1 MNATMSRAKKRLNE
15 RIGEVFVSGTVSA
28 LTAFPLS
35 IGFALLAGVPPVVMI
50 LASIYSAIFNAALA
64 GRYGVG
70 GPNTAVAMLTGAAL
84 MPFAPAE
91 TSLYMGYV
99 FALCVLVG
107 FYQLMFALMLRKID
121 LMDYVSTTVID
132 GITFGI
138 GGVFVL
144 TSLWMAAG
152 LAQPGGAQ
160 WTVFHALMS
169 VDRSLEGSGSSSAV
183 LVSGVTML
191 SGFICWQFR
200 QLKRFGILIGL
211 VFGFLCAQ
219 LLSNKAP
226 LEYVGW
232 VSMSLFSTSLPD
244 FRQVSWPVVFSLAGG
259 PALAIALV
267 GMLQT
272 LSIAKAIR
280 DPDEQ
285 YRPDREMLSQGL
297 QHVFMGFFSGAPVSN
312 SFNKSALKRDL
323 GGGRSSQMFSAV
335 VTAAMIYLA
344 GGIVADI
351 PMSALGGALILV
363 GLGMLNLKKYKHHL
377 NSGVLDRILFF
388 LPALMVVV
396 MDIQSALLIGFGL
409 SLLAHFWKASKP
421 NVLIEE
427 HLARDGRHVSVITI
441 DGNLFF
447 GSQRYVGR
455 VLAGAGDPEERNILL
470 LRTNHLTY
478 IDIPGAGLLAEEAV
492 KRRRQG
498 DELFIYATR
507 KNVIEVLKKAGA
519 LSSIGEANII
529 YRDRDHPMKV
539 LLYPFGNRENKS
551 RQAVTGHH
559 SAVQQVSPL
568 GTVDLIERLRTNTL
582 FSHIHPAQLQQ
593 LLHDSPEQ
601 SAEPDFELVIEGRGL
616 SDVLI
621 LLSGEVEVSKTWT
634 SRDGTERTHA
644 WQVGGNEGE
653 SDFALIHAFG
663 GNVRA
668 RTLTDVR
675 YIVLR
680 GSDIDELLGWSQLDQ
695 HMVFAKHLKVFRNI
709 PLEHVKMAFDR
720 MGQREVEAGE
730 TIIHQGELG
739 DCYYIILSGQAEVSQ
754 TDPFN
759 GVVSS
764 IAVLGDG
771 DAFGEEAL
779 LQNAHRNA
787 TVKMN
792 TPGQLLVLSKA
803 DFDQLLKP
811 VMVQEIDSQSAQIMI
826 DRGSAKL
833 IDCRYDIEFEQSR
846 IPGAM
851 LVPLDQLRDGVSTIS
866 PSVTYIV
873 YCSSGRRSK
882 AATFL
887 LNERGVKAMSLIGGI
902 KSWPYDLE
910 SARVP

>member
-1 MNATMSRAKKRLNE
+1 MSPAKKPLNE

-50 LASIYSAIFNAALA
+50 LASIYSAMFNAALA

-107 FYQLMFALMLRKID
+107 FYQLLFALMLRKID

-169 VDRSLEGSGSSSAV
+169 IDRVLEGSGSSSALLV
-183 LVSGVTML
+183 AAVTMVSGFV
-191 SGFICWQFR
+191 CWQFR

-211 VFGFLCAQ
+211 ALGFLCAQ
-219 LLSNKAP
+219 LLSHKAS

-232 VSMSLFSTSLPD
+232 VSMSLFTTSLPD

-377 NSGVLDRILFF
+377 NSGALDRILFF

-455 VLAGAGDPEERNILL
+455 VLAGAGDSGERNILL
-470 LRTNHLTY
+470 LRTDHLTY

-492 KRRRQG
+492 KRRHRG

-507 KNVIEVLKKAGA
+507 TNVIDALKKSGA
-519 LSSIGEANII
+519 LASIGEANII
-529 YRDRDHPMKV
+529 YRDRDHPMKS
-539 LLYPFGNRENKS
+539 LLYPFGNREAQG
-551 RQAVTGHH
+551 RQAATGRHL
-559 SAVQQVSPL
+559 AVRPAVPL
-568 GTVDLIERLRTNTL
+568 STADLIERLRTHAL
-582 FSHIHPAQLQQ
+582 FSHIQPTQLQQ
-593 LLHDSPEQ
+593 LLHDSPERV
-601 SAEPDFELVIEGRGL
+601 AGPDSELSIEGRGL
-616 SDVLI
+616 SDVFI
-621 LLSGEVEVSKTWT
+621 LLSGEVEVRRTWT
-634 SRDGTERTHA
+634 SRDGAERTYA
-644 WQVGGNEGE
+644 WQVGGNGGE
-653 SDFALIHAFG
+653 PGFSLIHAFG

-668 RTLTDVR
+668 RTLGEVR
-675 YIVLR
+675 YIALR
-680 GSDIDELLGWSQLDQ
+680 GSDIDELLGWNQLDR
-695 HMVFAKHLKVFRNI
+695 HMVFARHLKVFRNI

-720 MGQREVEAGE
+720 MVQREVEAGE

-739 DCYYIILSGQAEVSQ
+739 DSYYIILSGQAEVSQ

-759 GVVSS
+759 GTVSS

-787 TVKMN
+787 TVKMT
-792 TPGQLLVLSKA
+792 TPGRLLVLSKA

-811 VMVQEIDSQSAQIMI
+811 VMVQEIDPQTALAML
-826 DRGSAKL
+826 DRESAKL

-851 LVPLDQLRDGVSTIS
+851 LVPLDQLRDGVSMIS
-866 PSVTYIV
+866 PHVTYIV
-873 YCSSGRRSK
+873 YCTSGRRSK

-887 LNERGVKAMSLIGGI
+887 LNERGIKAMSLIGGI
-902 KSWPYDLE
+902 KSWPYDIE
-910 SARVP
+910 SARAP

>member
-1 MNATMSRAKKRLNE
+1 MNVIHSPVKSLHERLS
-15 RIGEVFVSGTVSA
+15 EVFVSGTVSA

-70 GPNTAVAMLTGAAL
+70 GPNTAVAMLSGAAL

-107 FYQLMFALMLRKID
+107 AYQLLFALMLRKID

-152 LAQPGGAQ
+152 LAQPGGTQ

-169 VDRSLEGSGSSSAV
+169 VDRALEGSGSNAAL
-183 LVSGVTML
+183 LVSGVTL
-191 SGFICWQFR
+191 VSGFICWQFKP
-200 QLKRFGILIGL
+200 LKRFGILIGL

-219 LLSNKAP
+219 FLGKQAP

-232 VSMSLFSTSLPD
+232 VSMSLFATSLPD

-280 DPDEQ
+280 DPDEP

-323 GGGRSSQMFSAV
+323 GGGRSSQLFSAV

-344 GGIVADI
+344 GGLVADI

-363 GLGMLNLKKYKHHL
+363 GLGMLNLKKYRHHL
-377 NSGVLDRILFF
+377 NAGLLNRILFF

-409 SLLAHFWKASKP
+409 SLLAHFWKAAKP

-455 VLAGAGDPEERNILL
+455 VLASAGDANERNILL
-470 LRTNHLTY
+470 LRTDHLTY

-498 DELFIYATR
+498 DELYIYATR
-507 KNVIEVLKKAGA
+507 KQVLDVLSKAGA

-529 YRDRDHPMKV
+529 YRDCDHPMKS
-539 LLYPFGNRENKS
+539 LLYPFGNRQSKS
-551 RQAVTGHH
+551 RSVTSGGEPAVRQA
-559 SAVQQVSPL
+559 SALS
-568 GTVDLIERLRTNTL
+568 TTDLIERLRNNTL
-582 FSHIHPAQLQQ
+582 FSPISPFQLQQ
-593 LLHDSPEQ
+593 LLSDALEQ
-601 SAEPDFELVIEGRGL
+601 LAGPDRDLVIEDRGL
-616 SDVLI
+616 SNVLI
-621 LLSGEVEVSKTWT
+621 LLSGEVEVSRTWT
-634 SRDGTERTHA
+634 SRDGVERTYA
-644 WQVGGNEGE
+644 WQVGAHDEQANV
-653 SDFALIHAFG
+653 SLIHAFG
-663 GNVRA
+663 GPVRA
-668 RTLTDVR
+668 RTLTEVR
-675 YIVLR
+675 YLALR
-680 GSDIDELLGWSQLDQ
+680 GSDIDELLGWTQLDQ
-695 HMVFAKHLKVFRNI
+695 RRVLTKHLKVFRNV
-709 PLEHVKMAFDR
+709 PLEHIKMAFDR
-720 MGQREVEAGE
+720 MVEREVEAGE

-739 DCYYIILSGQAEVSQ
+739 DSYYIILSGQAEVLR
-754 TDPFN
+754 TDPFTSE
-759 GVVSS
+759 VSS
-764 IAVLGDG
+764 IALMGDG
-771 DAFGEEAL
+771 DAFGEDAL

-792 TPGQLLVLSKA
+792 TPGRLLVLSKA

-811 VMVQEIDSQSAQIMI
+811 VMVQEIDSHAAQAMI
-826 DRGSAKL
+826 NSGSGKL
-833 IDCRYDIEFEQSR
+833 IDCRYDIEFEQSH

-851 LVPLDQLRDGVSTIS
+851 LVPLDQLRDGVSMIMPGT
-866 PSVTYIV
+866 TYIV

-882 AATFL
+882 AAAFL
-887 LNERGVKAMSLIGGI
+887 LNERGIRAMSLTGGMR
-902 KSWPYDLE
+902 SWPYDIE
-910 SARVP
+910 NAHAAK

>member
-1 MNATMSRAKKRLNE
+1 MNAMMSPAKKPVNE

-50 LASIYSAIFNAALA
+50 LASIYSAMFNAALA

-107 FYQLMFALMLRKID
+107 FYQLLFALMLRKID

-169 VDRSLEGSGSSSAV
+169 VDRALEGSGSGSALLVSAV
-183 LVSGVTML
+183 TMI
-191 SGFICWQFR
+191 SGFICWQFK

-211 VFGFLCAQ
+211 VSGFLCAQ

-232 VSMSLFSTSLPD
+232 VSMSLFATSLPD

-312 SFNKSALKRDL
+312 SFNKSSLKRDL

-377 NSGVLDRILFF
+377 NSGALDRILFF

-455 VLAGAGDPEERNILL
+455 VLAGAGDSDERNILL
-470 LRTNHLTY
+470 LRTDHLTY
-478 IDIPGAGLLAEEAV
+478 IDIPGAGLLAEEAI
-492 KRRRQG
+492 KRRHRG

-507 KNVIEVLKKAGA
+507 KNVIDALEKAGA
-519 LSSIGEANII
+519 LASIGEANII
-529 YRDRDHPMKV
+529 YRDRDHPMKS
-539 LLYPFGNRENKS
+539 LLYPFSNREAKS
-551 RQAVTGHH
+551 RQAVTGRQ
-559 SAVQQVSPL
+559 SAVRSAVPL
-568 GTVDLIERLRTNTL
+568 STADLIERLRTNAL
-582 FSHIHPAQLQQ
+582 FSHIHPTQLQQ

-601 SAEPDFELVIEGRGL
+601 VAGPDFELSIEGRGL

-621 LLSGEVEVSKTWT
+621 LLSGEVEVSRTWT
-634 SRDGTERTHA
+634 SCDGAERTYA
-644 WQVGGNEGE
+644 WQVGCNEVDPE
-653 SDFALIHAFG
+653 FALIHAFG

-668 RTLTDVR
+668 RTLSEVR
-675 YIVLR
+675 YIALQ
-680 GSDIDELLGWSQLDQ
+680 GSDIDELLGWNQLDR
-695 HMVFAKHLKVFRNI
+695 HMVFAKHLNVFRNI

-720 MGQREVEAGE
+720 MVQREVDAGE
-730 TIIHQGELG
+730 TILHQGELG
-739 DCYYIILSGQAEVSQ
+739 DSYYIILSGQAEVSQ

-759 GVVSS
+759 GAVSS

-787 TVKMN
+787 TVKMT
-792 TPGQLLVLSKA
+792 TPGRLLVLAKA

-811 VMVQEIDSQSAQIMI
+811 VMVQEIDPQTARTMI
-826 DRGSAKL
+826 DTESAKL
-833 IDCRYDIEFEQSR
+833 LDCRYDIEFEQSR
-846 IPGAM
+846 IPGAT
-851 LVPLDQLRDGVSTIS
+851 LVPLDQLRDGVSMIS
-866 PSVTYIV
+866 PNVTYIV

-887 LNERGVKAMSLIGGI
+887 LNERGIKAMSLIGGI
-902 KSWPYDLE
+902 KSWPYDIQ
-910 SARVP
+910 SAGGP